1 MRIWLGLGVG
11 ATVIKEI
18 KQLCQLAAA
27 LPFHTPWIGAHG
39 GNMEK
44 NYTIK

>member
-1 MRIWLGLGVG
+1 MKIWLGLGVG
-11 ATVIKEI
+11 ATVIEDI

-27 LPFHTPWIGAHG
+27 LPFHNPGIGAQG

-44 NYTIK
+44 IIR